1 MILLSPGLM
10 SQVQQEDLI
19 IMNKEIRLSGKLALP
34 EGVRK
39 PPLVLIIS
47 GSGPTDLDG
56 NNPVMKNNHQKL
68 LAHDL
73 ASKGIASFRYNK
85 RIIPSN
91 NNIFHESDLRFED
104 FSSDA
109 AACLEYLKKSRRF
122 GKIYILGISE
132 GSLIGMLTAQECRVH
147 GFVSYAGAGFPIGN
161 ILVRQVSAQS
171 EYLGR
176 ETRAIADSLEAG
188 HRVKI
193 INPLLMGLFRPDVQ
207 PYLISW
213 MKYDPAEEIGKLKC
227 PVLIVQ
233 GTTDIQVSLDDAERL
248 HRSEPR
254 SRLEVVEG
262 MNHIMKKAPLERNE
276 NIKTYNEPE
285 LPLHPDLIKILTSF
299 IKP

>member
-233 GTTDIQVSLDDAERL
+233 GTTDIQVNLDDAERL
-248 HRSEPR
+248 HR
-254 SRLEVVEG
+254 
-262 MNHIMKKAPLERNE
+262 
-276 NIKTYNEPE
+276 
-285 LPLHPDLIKILTSF
+285 
-299 IKP
+299 